1 MDFELPKSP
10 ERKPTQGLLEQLK
23 EATVENSKKVLDW
36 FKELFTKTKEK
47 GLKATLMGP
56 FVGFLNF
63 MDSLGKN
70 EPNPQEAL
78 READRPAPTPE
89 IRGQLDTLRSALP
102 SLFDHTQLE
111 SDPYEVSER
120 TKVTLCSGTAFK
132 NLRKMGCAHY
142 FSATVALKALANDPD
157 ANWPGIPSGDAI
169 DVMNF
174 YKQSRHHPKITG
186 TPSNRDLPAH
196 LDATGKNLADILVDS
211 SSPYEHR
218 AVAFKSVSDGHWYI
232 LDPYRADKSQ
242 KPIPFADYKGKIE
255 FAVPLTADTAP
266 AIALTARPQ
275 PKGAQS

>member
-10 ERKPTQGLLEQLK
+10 VRKPTQGLLEQLK
-23 EATVENSKKVLDW
+23 EVTVEHSKKVFDW

-70 EPNPQEAL
+70 EPASKEEPQETV
-78 READRPAPTPE
+78 RSNPE

-111 SDPYEVSER
+111 SEPYEVSER
-120 TKVTLCSGTAFK
+120 TKVTLCSGTALK
-132 NLRKMGCAHY
+132 NLQKVGCTHF
-142 FSATVALKALANDPD
+142 FSATVALKALEKDPEATFD
-157 ANWPGIPSGDAI
+157 GVPSGDAI

-174 YKQSRHHPKITG
+174 YKKSPRHRKIPG
-186 TPSNRDLPAH
+186 TALNRDLPAQ
-196 LDATGKNLADILVDS
+196 LDTTGKYLADILVDS

-218 AVAFKSVSDGHWYI
+218 AMAFKSVSDGHWYI

-266 AIALTARPQ
+266 AMALAARPQ
-275 PKGAQS
+275 AKKA